1 MRKLTLIS
9 VCMSVVVCVALFDLK
24 NRVTT
29 LDRELQRLQREIVA
43 TNQTVHI
50 LQAEWAHLNQPDI
63 LNQLVSEHTALAP
76 ISAEQL
82 ITLADITR
90 ESAAAVASAGMQQ
103 QEFRQQA
110 NAVDTID
117 VAVFQR

>member
-1 MRKLTLIS
+1 MRKLTVVAI
-9 VCMSVVVCVALFDLK
+9 CMSVIVCVALFDLK
-24 NRVTT
+24 NRVTA
-29 LDRELQRLQREIVA
+29 LDRELQQVRREIVA

-82 ITLADITR
+82 VTLADITR
-90 ESAAAVASAGMQQ
+90 ESAATLASADAPQQ
-103 QEFRQQA
+103 QVQQQA
-110 NAVDTID
+110 NAAEALH
-117 VAVFQR
+117 VAVVQR